1 MEENK
6 KERWKFYYSV
16 FHTVRRSSGN
26 WVNSASVHLFI
37 ALDECRGWPVM
48 RCHLEIFGVKFIFV
62 SVILSNKFCFL
73 AFIIWSFSSRQ
84 IVKHL
89 ENSVLFEHFLSR
101 KDFWWLLYL
110 CLNCLPSRLHVLLVL
125 LHMHQ
130 MSNITV
136 ITLNKFG
143 KRARGCCVHV
153 FLVDIILFL

>member
-84 IVKHL
+84 IVNVFWLLFNCQTCL
-89 ENSVLFEHFLSR
+89 ESSVLFEHFLSR
-101 KDFWWLLYL
+101 KDFWWLLYH
-110 CLNCLPSRLHVLLVL
+110 CLNCLPSRLFC
-125 LHMHQ
+125 
-130 MSNITV
+130 SCFFICTKWV
-136 ITLNKFG
+136 I
-143 KRARGCCVHV
+143 
-153 FLVDIILFL
+153 